1 MGKLAEVGEP
11 VVVEEASLDAVLG
24 DDGDAA
30 TSAGTAVAVDGQRH
44 ALLDLG
50 EGLEVLLKFRFT
62 LEMLSV
68 QSKNLLMHK
77 NRLL

>member
-50 EGLEVLLKFRFT
+50 EGLEVLLNFRFT

-68 QSKNLLMHK
+68 QSKNLLMHE

>member
-24 DDGDAA
+24 DDGDPA

-50 EGLEVLLKFRFT
+50 EGLEVFLKFRFT

-68 QSKNLLMHK
+68 QSKNLLMHE

>member
-1 MGKLAEVGEP
+1 M
-11 VVVEEASLDAVLG
+11 EEASLDAVLG

-50 EGLEVLLKFRFT
+50 RFRGFVKIKIYTKNVISGGLKLV
-62 LEMLSV
+62 
-68 QSKNLLMHK
+68 
-77 NRLL
+77 

>member
-50 EGLEVLLKFRFT
+50 EGLEVFLKFRFT

-68 QSKNLLMHK
+68 QSKNLLMHE